1 MTFYTYIL
9 YSKKIDRYY
18 IGSTANLEDRL
29 SRHNQGRSKATKAGA
44 PEWTLVFSQQFP
56 SRAEAVARELFL
68 KRMKSRSFIENLIR
82 ST

>member
-1 MTFYTYIL
+1 MPYFTYIL

-18 IGSTANLEDRL
+18 IGSTGNLEDRL
-29 SRHNQGRSKATKAGA
+29 SRHKQGRSKATKAGA
-44 PEWTLVFSQQFP
+44 PDWALVFSEQFP
-56 SRAEAVARELFL
+56 SRSEAVVRELFI